1 MCRFSNLRNIKYIRN
16 TRDRTHDEI
25 TKHLVLR
32 RNLFTS
38 HNTIMSTDV
47 VDFTANT
54 GEEDT
59 SLVSERVSALA
70 QAIYEEFQ
78 KIVGQFGAD
87 SISNLAPLIV
97 NVLESWDSALN
108 DNRDHLAALDEL
120 SEENVQLTTQYERE
134 KHLRRET
141 EEVRK

>member
-1 MCRFSNLRNIKYIRN
+1 
-16 TRDRTHDEI
+16 
-25 TKHLVLR
+25 
-32 RNLFTS
+32 
-38 HNTIMSTDV
+38 MSADA

-134 KHLRRET
+134 KQLRRDT
-141 EEVRK
+141 EEVRNERANDILINAHLS

>member
-1 MCRFSNLRNIKYIRN
+1 
-16 TRDRTHDEI
+16 
-25 TKHLVLR
+25 
-32 RNLFTS
+32 
-38 HNTIMSTDV
+38 MSAES
-47 VDFTANT
+47 VDFTSGV

-78 KIVGQFGAD
+78 RVVGQFGAD

-108 DNRDHLAALDEL
+108 DNRDHLAALEEL
-120 SEENVQLTTQYERE
+120 SEENVQLATQYDRE
-134 KHLRRET
+134 KQLRRDT
-141 EEVRK
+141 EEVRALQIIYSIYCILYLCQLCII

>member
-1 MCRFSNLRNIKYIRN
+1 
-16 TRDRTHDEI
+16 
-25 TKHLVLR
+25 
-32 RNLFTS
+32 
-38 HNTIMSTDV
+38 MSV
-47 VDFTANT
+47 ESVDFTSGV

-78 KIVGQFGAD
+78 RVVGQFGAD

-108 DNRDHLAALDEL
+108 DNRDHLAALEEL
-120 SEENVQLTTQYERE
+120 SEENVQLATQYDRE
-134 KHLRRET
+134 KQLRRET
-141 EEVRK
+141 EEVRALQIIYSIYCILYLCQLCII

>member
-1 MCRFSNLRNIKYIRN
+1 
-16 TRDRTHDEI
+16 
-25 TKHLVLR
+25 
-32 RNLFTS
+32 
-38 HNTIMSTDV
+38 MSTDA

-59 SLVSERVSALA
+59 AIVSERVSALA

-78 KIVGQFGAD
+78 KIVVQFGSD

-120 SEENVQLTTQYERE
+120 SEENVQLTTQYDRE
-134 KHLRRET
+134 KQLRRET
-141 EEVRK
+141 EEVRNEAIPFNAHPL

>member
-1 MCRFSNLRNIKYIRN
+1 
-16 TRDRTHDEI
+16 
-25 TKHLVLR
+25 
-32 RNLFTS
+32 
-38 HNTIMSTDV
+38 MSV
-47 VDFTANT
+47 ESVDFTSGV

-78 KIVGQFGAD
+78 RVVGQFGAD

-108 DNRDHLAALDEL
+108 DNRDHLAALEEL
-120 SEENVQLTTQYERE
+120 SEENVQLATQYDRE
-134 KHLRRET
+134 KQLRRDT
-141 EEVRK
+141 EEVRALQIIYSIYCILYLCQLCII